1 MSSQMLKR
9 ENEWWEPLGGRVYGL
24 RHQVM
29 YGEAVGIYLID
40 TRDQLL
46 IVDGPHAQDGLI
58 EALKAID
65 KPVTIVLTHGPA
77 FNRSDRLVQAL
88 GATVLVHKQDRSNEW
103 LGKNRMYCEF
113 WEGESHQ
120 MTPDITLYH
129 SGGHSGGHCLI
140 YDAES
145 PGFLFT
151 GDEIYA
157 DSQGRLQLENELR
170 REPLRSNYL
179 RKLGTIIAGL
189 TFEHSLPLHGEAF
202 SDAAARITATFLS

>member
-1 MSSQMLKR
+1 MSSQIPKH
-9 ENEWWEPLGGRVYGL
+9 ENEWWEPLGGHVHRL

-40 TRDQLL
+40 TPDQLL
-46 IVDGPHAQDGLI
+46 IIDGPYAQDGLI
-58 EALKAID
+58 KALKEIG

-88 GATVLVHKQDRSNEW
+88 GATVLVHKLDRSNEW
-103 LGKNRMYCEF
+103 LGKNRMHCEF
-113 WEGESHQ
+113 WEGKSHPV
-120 MTPDITLYH
+120 TPDITLYH
-129 SGGHSGGHCLI
+129 SGGHSEGHCLI

-157 DSQGRLQLENELR
+157 DSHGHVQLERELR

-179 RKLGTIIAGL
+179 RRLGTITAGL
-189 TFEHSLPLHGEAF
+189 TFEHSLPLHGDAF
-202 SDAAARITATFLS
+202 SDATARIAMLFS